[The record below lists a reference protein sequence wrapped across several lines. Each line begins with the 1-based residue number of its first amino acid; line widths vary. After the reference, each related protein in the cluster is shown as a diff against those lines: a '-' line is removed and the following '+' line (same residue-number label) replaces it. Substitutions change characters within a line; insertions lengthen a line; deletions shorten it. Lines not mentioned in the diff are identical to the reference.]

1 MPGHDQQP
9 DPDEQVA
16 ADRRLALRQV
26 QGAEQLHVTGANAEI
41 SAIEIRAPAALIGH
55 RRAMNGRWTTWSSTP
70 KGAVAEQQ

>member
-41 SAIEIRAPAALIGH
+41 SAIEISERTAH
-55 RRAMNGRWTTWSSTP
+55 RRPSSAT
-70 KGAVAEQQ
+70 AEP